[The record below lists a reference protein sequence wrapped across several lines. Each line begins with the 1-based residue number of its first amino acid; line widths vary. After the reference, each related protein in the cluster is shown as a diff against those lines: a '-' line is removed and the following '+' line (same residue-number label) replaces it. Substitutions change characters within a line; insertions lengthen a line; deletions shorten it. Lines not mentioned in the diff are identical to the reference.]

1 MSRDISQDKLHET
14 MHANPEQGSLHGA
27 VRENPPQDKLHAPQP
42 LLDLECLHC
51 ALNQVIHTTEVA
63 GAPEPLRRELMHRA
77 LKLLAEGDVNRNNCI
92 QIEQVYRMV
101 AEGLGDPDPYRET
114 RLFFD
119 REMFRL
125 LPQLRAHVQNSADP
139 LRAAVRA
146 AIAGNLIDLAALG
159 GEVTLERAMQKVED
173 VEREGLY
180 FDACDSLDA
189 ALKNARTLLVLGDNC
204 GEIAMDRLLIETIHR
219 LYPHVEV
226 KYGVRGAATVND
238 VTYEDAAAVGMEE
251 VAEVIDNG
259 DSLLTTM
266 LYRTSAEFR
275 REFYAADVVI
285 AKGMGN
291 YEGLY
296 ACDRGNIW
304 FLMIAKCSVIAK
316 LSGAPRGSI
325 LCMEKK

>member
-1 MSRDISQDKLHET
+1 MSAHL
-14 MHANPEQGSLHGA
+14 
-27 VRENPPQDKLHAPQP
+27 PQDNLHAPEP

-63 GAPEPLRRELMHRA
+63 GAPEPLRRELMQRA

-101 AEGLGDPDPYRET
+101 AEGLGDADPYRET

-119 REMFRL
+119 REMYRL
-125 LPQLRAHVQNSADP
+125 LPALREQLAQSDDP

-180 FDACDSLDA
+180 FDDCDGLDA
-189 ALKNARTLLVLGDNC
+189 ALKSARTVLVLGDNC
-204 GEIAMDRLLIETIHR
+204 GEIAMDRLLIETIRR
-219 LYPHVEV
+219 LYPQIEV
-226 KYGVRGAATVND
+226 KYSVRGSAVVND
-238 VTYEDAAAVGMEE
+238 VTYEDAAAVGMDE

-259 DSLLTTM
+259 DCLLTT
-266 LYRTSAEFR
+266 LLCRASEDFR
-275 REFYAADVVI
+275 REFYAADVII

-296 ACDRGNIW
+296 NCDRGNIW
-304 FLMIAKCSVIAK
+304 FLMIAKCSVIARM
-316 LSGAPRGSI
+316 SGAPKGSI

>member
-1 MSRDISQDKLHET
+1 MSAPL
-14 MHANPEQGSLHGA
+14 
-27 VRENPPQDKLHAPQP
+27 PQDKLHAPEP
-42 LLDLECLHC
+42 LLDLECVHC
-51 ALNQVIHTTEVA
+51 AINQVIHTTEVA
-63 GAPEPLRRELMHRA
+63 GAPEPLRRELMQRA

-101 AEGLGDPDPYRET
+101 AEGLGDADPYRET

-119 REMFRL
+119 REMYRL
-125 LPQLRAHVQNSADP
+125 LPALREQLAQSDDP

-180 FDACDSLDA
+180 FDDCDGLDA
-189 ALKNARTLLVLGDNC
+189 ALKSARTLLVLGDNC
-204 GEIAMDRLLIETIHR
+204 GEIAMDRLLIETIRR
-219 LYPHVEV
+219 LYPQIEV
-226 KYGVRGAATVND
+226 KYSVRGSAVVND
-238 VTYEDAAAVGMEE
+238 VTYEDAAAVGMDE

-259 DSLLTTM
+259 DCLLTT
-266 LYRTSAEFR
+266 LLCRASEDFR

-296 ACDRGNIW
+296 NCDRGNIW
-304 FLMIAKCSVIAK
+304 FLMIAKCSVIARM
-316 LSGAPRGSI
+316 SGAPKGSI

>member
-1 MSRDISQDKLHET
+1 MSAHL
-14 MHANPEQGSLHGA
+14 
-27 VRENPPQDKLHAPQP
+27 PQDNLHTPEP
-42 LLDLECLHC
+42 LLDLECVHC
-51 ALNQVIHTTEVA
+51 AINQVIHTTEVA
-63 GAPEPLRRELMHRA
+63 GAPEPLRRELMQRA

-101 AEGLGDPDPYRET
+101 AEGLGDADPYRET

-119 REMFRL
+119 REMYRL
-125 LPQLRAHVQNSADP
+125 LPALREQLAQSDDP

-180 FDACDSLDA
+180 FDDCDGLDA
-189 ALKNARTLLVLGDNC
+189 ALKSARTVLVLGDNC
-204 GEIAMDRLLIETIHR
+204 GEIAMDRLLIETIRR
-219 LYPHVEV
+219 LYPQIEV
-226 KYGVRGAATVND
+226 KYSVRGSAVVND
-238 VTYEDAAAVGMEE
+238 VTYEDAAAVGMDE

-259 DSLLTTM
+259 DCLLTT
-266 LYRTSAEFR
+266 LLCRASEDFR

-296 ACDRGNIW
+296 NCDRGNIW
-304 FLMIAKCSVIAK
+304 FMMIAKCSVIARM
-316 LSGAPRGSI
+316 SGAPKGSI

>member
-1 MSRDISQDKLHET
+1 MSAHL
-14 MHANPEQGSLHGA
+14 
-27 VRENPPQDKLHAPQP
+27 PQDNLHAPEP

-51 ALNQVIHTTEVA
+51 ALNQVIHTTDVA
-63 GAPEPLRRELMHRA
+63 GTPEPLRRELMQRA

-101 AEGLGDPDPYRET
+101 AEGLGDADPYRET

-119 REMFRL
+119 REMLRL
-125 LPQLRAHVQNSADP
+125 LPQLRKHIAQSEDP

-180 FDACDSLDA
+180 FDDCDGLDA
-189 ALKNARTLLVLGDNC
+189 ALKSARTVLVLGDNC
-204 GEIAMDRLLIETIHR
+204 GEIAMDRLLIETIRR
-219 LYPHVEV
+219 LYPQIEV
-226 KYGVRGAATVND
+226 KYSVRGSAVVND
-238 VTYEDAAAVGMEE
+238 VTYEDAAAVGMDE

-259 DSLLTTM
+259 DCLLTTM
-266 LYRTSAEFR
+266 LCRASEAFR
-275 REFYAADVVI
+275 RAFYAADVII

-296 ACDRGNIW
+296 NCDRGNIW
-304 FLMIAKCSVIAK
+304 FLMIAKCSVIARM
-316 LSGAPRGSI
+316 SGAPKGSI

>member
-1 MSRDISQDKLHET
+1 MSAPL
-14 MHANPEQGSLHGA
+14 
-27 VRENPPQDKLHAPQP
+27 PQDNLHAPQA

-63 GAPEPLRRELMHRA
+63 GASEPLRRELMQRA

-101 AEGLGDPDPYRET
+101 AEGLGDADPYRET

-119 REMFRL
+119 REMLRL
-125 LPQLRAHVQNSADP
+125 LPQLREHIAQSDDP
-139 LRAAVRA
+139 LRSAVRA

-180 FDACDSLDA
+180 FDDCDGLDA
-189 ALKNARTLLVLGDNC
+189 ALKSARTVLVLGDNC
-204 GEIAMDRLLIETIHR
+204 GEIAMDRLLIETIRR
-219 LYPHVEV
+219 LYPQIEV
-226 KYGVRGAATVND
+226 KYSVRGCAVVND

-259 DSLLTTM
+259 DCLLTT
-266 LYRTSAEFR
+266 LLCRASEAFK
-275 REFYAADVVI
+275 REFYAADVI
-285 AKGMGN
+285 ISKGMGN
-291 YEGLY
+291 YEGLHN
-296 ACDRGNIW
+296 CDRDRIW
-304 FLMIAKCSVIAK
+304 FLMIAKCSVIAR
-316 LSGAPRGSI
+316 LSGAPKGSI

>member
-1 MSRDISQDKLHET
+1 MSARL
-14 MHANPEQGSLHGA
+14 
-27 VRENPPQDKLHAPQP
+27 PQDNLHAPEP

-51 ALNQVIHTTEVA
+51 ALNQVIHTTDVA
-63 GAPEPLRRELMHRA
+63 GAPEPLRRELMQRA

-101 AEGLGDPDPYRET
+101 AEGLGDADPYRET

-119 REMFRL
+119 REMLRL
-125 LPQLRAHVQNSADP
+125 LPQLRKHIAQSEDP

-159 GEVTLERAMQKVED
+159 GEVTLERAMQKVEA

-180 FDACDSLDA
+180 FDDCDGLDA
-189 ALKNARTLLVLGDNC
+189 ALKSARTVLVLGDNC
-204 GEIAMDRLLIETIHR
+204 GEIAMDRLLIETIRR
-219 LYPHVEV
+219 LYPQIEV
-226 KYGVRGAATVND
+226 KYSVRGSAVVND
-238 VTYEDAAAVGMEE
+238 VTYEDAAAVGMDE

-259 DSLLTTM
+259 DCLLTT
-266 LYRTSAEFR
+266 LLCRASEDFR
-275 REFYAADVVI
+275 REFYAADVII

-296 ACDRGNIW
+296 NCDRGNIW
-304 FLMIAKCSVIAK
+304 FLMIAKCSVIARM
-316 LSGAPRGSI
+316 SGAPKGSI

>member
-1 MSRDISQDKLHET
+1 MSAPL
-14 MHANPEQGSLHGA
+14 
-27 VRENPPQDKLHAPQP
+27 PQDNLHAPEP

-63 GAPEPLRRELMHRA
+63 RAPEPLRRELMQRA

-101 AEGLGDPDPYRET
+101 AEGLGDADPYRET

-119 REMFRL
+119 REMLRL
-125 LPQLRAHVQNSADP
+125 LPQLRKHIAQSEDP

-180 FDACDSLDA
+180 FDDCGGLDA

-204 GEIAMDRLLIETIHR
+204 GEIAMDRLLIETIRR
-219 LYPHVEV
+219 LYPQIEV
-226 KYGVRGAATVND
+226 KYSVRGSAVVND

-259 DSLLTTM
+259 DCLLTT
-266 LYRTSAEFR
+266 LLCRASEDFR
-275 REFYAADVVI
+275 REFYAADVII

-291 YEGLY
+291 YEGLHK
-296 ACDRGNIW
+296 CDRGNIW
-304 FLMIAKCSVIAK
+304 FLMIAKCSVIARM
-316 LSGAPRGSI
+316 SGAPKGSI

>member
-1 MSRDISQDKLHET
+1 MSAHL
-14 MHANPEQGSLHGA
+14 
-27 VRENPPQDKLHAPQP
+27 PQDNLHAPEP

-63 GAPEPLRRELMHRA
+63 GTPEPLRRELMQRA

-101 AEGLGDPDPYRET
+101 AEGLGDADPYRET

-119 REMFRL
+119 REMLRL
-125 LPQLRAHVQNSADP
+125 LPQLRKHIAQSEDP

-180 FDACDSLDA
+180 FDDCDGLDA
-189 ALKNARTLLVLGDNC
+189 ALKSARTVLVLGDNC
-204 GEIAMDRLLIETIHR
+204 GEIAMDRLLIETIRR
-219 LYPHVEV
+219 LYPQIEV
-226 KYGVRGAATVND
+226 KYSVRGSAVVND
-238 VTYEDAAAVGMEE
+238 VTYEDAAAVGMDE

-259 DSLLTTM
+259 DCLLTT
-266 LYRTSAEFR
+266 LLCRASEDFR
-275 REFYAADVVI
+275 REFYAADVII

-296 ACDRGNIW
+296 NCDRGNIW
-304 FLMIAKCSVIAK
+304 FLMIAKCSVIARM
-316 LSGAPRGSI
+316 SGAPKGSI

>member
-1 MSRDISQDKLHET
+1 MSAPL
-14 MHANPEQGSLHGA
+14 
-27 VRENPPQDKLHAPQP
+27 PQDNLHAPEP

-63 GAPEPLRRELMHRA
+63 GTPEPLRRELMQRA

-101 AEGLGDPDPYRET
+101 AEGLGDADPYRET

-119 REMFRL
+119 REMLRL
-125 LPQLRAHVQNSADP
+125 LPQLRKHIAQSEDP

-180 FDACDSLDA
+180 FDDCDGLDA

-204 GEIAMDRLLIETIHR
+204 GEIAMDRLLIETIRR
-219 LYPHVEV
+219 LYPQIEV
-226 KYGVRGAATVND
+226 KYSVRGSAVVND
-238 VTYEDAAAVGMEE
+238 VTYEDAAAVGMDE

-259 DSLLTTM
+259 DCLLTTM
-266 LYRTSAEFR
+266 LCRASEAFR
-275 REFYAADVVI
+275 RAFYAADVII

-296 ACDRGNIW
+296 NCDRGNIW
-304 FLMIAKCSVIAK
+304 FLMIAKCSVIARM
-316 LSGAPRGSI
+316 SGAPKGSI

>member
-1 MSRDISQDKLHET
+1 MSAPL
-14 MHANPEQGSLHGA
+14 
-27 VRENPPQDKLHAPQP
+27 PQDNLHAPQA

-63 GAPEPLRRELMHRA
+63 GASEPLRRELMQRA

-101 AEGLGDPDPYRET
+101 AEGLGDADPYRET

-119 REMFRL
+119 REMLRL
-125 LPQLRAHVQNSADP
+125 LPQLRKHIAQSEDP

-180 FDACDSLDA
+180 FDDCGGLDA

-204 GEIAMDRLLIETIHR
+204 GEIAMDRLLIETIRR
-219 LYPHVEV
+219 LYPQIEV
-226 KYGVRGAATVND
+226 KYSVRGSAVVND

-259 DSLLTTM
+259 DCLLTT
-266 LYRTSAEFR
+266 LLCRASEDFR
-275 REFYAADVVI
+275 REFYAADVII

-291 YEGLY
+291 YEGLHK
-296 ACDRGNIW
+296 CDRGNIW
-304 FLMIAKCSVIAK
+304 FLMIAKCSVIARM
-316 LSGAPRGSI
+316 SGAPKGSI

>member
-1 MSRDISQDKLHET
+1 MSAPL
-14 MHANPEQGSLHGA
+14 
-27 VRENPPQDKLHAPQP
+27 PQDNLHAPQA

-63 GAPEPLRRELMHRA
+63 GTPEPLRRELMQRA

-101 AEGLGDPDPYRET
+101 AEGLGDADPYRET

-119 REMFRL
+119 REMLRL
-125 LPQLRAHVQNSADP
+125 LPQLREHIAQSGDP
-139 LRAAVRA
+139 LRSAVRA

-180 FDACDSLDA
+180 FDDCDGLDS
-189 ALKNARTLLVLGDNC
+189 ALKSARTLLVLGDNC
-204 GEIAMDRLLIETIHR
+204 GEIAMDRLLIETIRR
-219 LYPHVEV
+219 LYPQIEV
-226 KYGVRGAATVND
+226 KYSVRGCAVVND

-259 DSLLTTM
+259 DCLLTTM
-266 LYRTSAEFR
+266 LCRTSEAFK
-275 REFYAADVVI
+275 REFYAADVII

-296 ACDRGNIW
+296 CCDRGNIW
-304 FLMIAKCSVIAK
+304 FLLIAKCNVVAN

-325 LCMEKK
+325 LCMEKR

>member
-1 MSRDISQDKLHET
+1 MSARL
-14 MHANPEQGSLHGA
+14 
-27 VRENPPQDKLHAPQP
+27 PQDNLHAPEP

-77 LKLLAEGDVNRNNCI
+77 LVLLAENDVNRNNCL

-119 REMFRL
+119 REMLRL
-125 LPQLRAHVQNSADP
+125 LPGLREHIAQSDDP

-159 GEVTLERAMQKVED
+159 GEVTLEKAMQKVQD
-173 VEREGLY
+173 VDREGLY
-180 FDACDSLDA
+180 FDDCDALDA
-189 ALKNARTLLVLGDNC
+189 ALKSARSLLVLGDNC
-204 GEIAMDRLLIETIHR
+204 GEIAMDRLLIETIRR
-219 LYPHVEV
+219 LYPQIEV
-226 KYGVRGAATVND
+226 KYSVRGCAVVND

-259 DSLLTTM
+259 DCLLTT
-266 LYRTSAEFR
+266 LLCRASEAFK
-275 REFYAADVVI
+275 REFYAADVII

-296 ACDRGNIW
+296 NCDRGTIW
-304 FLMIAKCSVIAK
+304 FLMIAKCSVVARM
-316 LSGAPRGSI
+316 SGAPKGSI

>member
-1 MSRDISQDKLHET
+1 MSAPL
-14 MHANPEQGSLHGA
+14 
-27 VRENPPQDKLHAPQP
+27 PQDNLHAPQA

-51 ALNQVIHTTEVA
+51 AINQVIHTTEVA
-63 GAPEPLRRELMHRA
+63 GASEPLRRELMQRA

-101 AEGLGDPDPYRET
+101 AEGLGDADPYRET

-119 REMFRL
+119 REMLRL
-125 LPQLRAHVQNSADP
+125 LPQLREHIAQSDDP
-139 LRAAVRA
+139 LRSAVRA

-180 FDACDSLDA
+180 FDDCDGLDA
-189 ALKNARTLLVLGDNC
+189 ALKSARTVLVLGDNC
-204 GEIAMDRLLIETIHR
+204 GEIAMDRLLIETIRR
-219 LYPHVEV
+219 LYPQIEV
-226 KYGVRGAATVND
+226 KYSVRGSAVVND
-238 VTYEDAAAVGMEE
+238 VTYEDAAAVGMDE

-259 DSLLTTM
+259 DCLLTT
-266 LYRTSAEFR
+266 LLCRASEDFR
-275 REFYAADVVI
+275 REFYAADVII

-296 ACDRGNIW
+296 NCDRGNIW
-304 FLMIAKCSVIAK
+304 FLMIAKCSVIARM
-316 LSGAPRGSI
+316 SGAPKGSI

>member
-1 MSRDISQDKLHET
+1 MSAPL
-14 MHANPEQGSLHGA
+14 
-27 VRENPPQDKLHAPQP
+27 PQDNLHAPEP

-63 GAPEPLRRELMHRA
+63 GTPEPLRRELMQRA

-101 AEGLGDPDPYRET
+101 AEGLGDADPYRET

-119 REMFRL
+119 REMLRL
-125 LPQLRAHVQNSADP
+125 LPQLRKHIAQSEDP

-180 FDACDSLDA
+180 FDDCDGLDA

-204 GEIAMDRLLIETIHR
+204 GEIAMDRLLIETIRR
-219 LYPHVEV
+219 LYPQIEV
-226 KYGVRGAATVND
+226 KYSVRGSAVVND
-238 VTYEDAAAVGMEE
+238 VTYEDAAAVGMDE

-259 DSLLTTM
+259 DCLLTT
-266 LYRTSAEFR
+266 LLCRASEDFK
-275 REFYAADVVI
+275 REFYAADVII

-296 ACDRGNIW
+296 N
-304 FLMIAKCSVIAK
+304 
-316 LSGAPRGSI
+316 
-325 LCMEKK
+325 

>member
-1 MSRDISQDKLHET
+1 MSTLQSQDSLRET
-14 MHANPEQGSLHGA
+14 MPANPAPDG
-27 VRENPPQDKLHAPQP
+27 LHAPEP

-77 LKLLAEGDVNRNNCI
+77 LVLLAENDVNRNNCL

-119 REMFRL
+119 REMLRL
-125 LPQLRAHVQNSADP
+125 LPGLREHIAQSDDP

-159 GEVTLERAMQKVED
+159 GEVTLEKAMQKVQD
-173 VEREGLY
+173 VEREGLH
-180 FDACDSLDA
+180 FDDCDGLDA
-189 ALKNARTLLVLGDNC
+189 ALKSARTLLVLGDNC
-204 GEIAMDRLLIETIHR
+204 GEIAMDRLLIETIRR
-219 LYPHVEV
+219 LYPQIEV
-226 KYGVRGAATVND
+226 KYSVRGSAVVND

-259 DSLLTTM
+259 DCLLTTM
-266 LYRTSAEFR
+266 LCRTSEAFK

-296 ACDRGNIW
+296 RCDRGNIW
-304 FLMIAKCSVIAK
+304 FLMIAKCSVVARM
-316 LSGAPRGSI
+316 SGAPRGSI

>member
-1 MSRDISQDKLHET
+1 MSAPL
-14 MHANPEQGSLHGA
+14 
-27 VRENPPQDKLHAPQP
+27 PQDNLHAPEP

-63 GAPEPLRRELMHRA
+63 GTPEPLRRELMQRA

-101 AEGLGDPDPYRET
+101 AEGLGDADPYRET

-119 REMFRL
+119 REMLRL
-125 LPQLRAHVQNSADP
+125 LPQLRKHIAQSEDP

-180 FDACDSLDA
+180 FDDCDGLDA

-204 GEIAMDRLLIETIHR
+204 GEIAMDRLLIETIRR
-219 LYPHVEV
+219 LYPQIEV
-226 KYGVRGAATVND
+226 KYSVRGSAVVND
-238 VTYEDAAAVGMEE
+238 VTYEDAAAVGMDE

-259 DSLLTTM
+259 DCLLTTM
-266 LYRTSAEFR
+266 LCRASEDFK
-275 REFYAADVVI
+275 REFYAADVII

-291 YEGLY
+291 YEGLHK
-296 ACDRGNIW
+296 CDRGNIW
-304 FLMIAKCSVIAK
+304 FLMIAKCSVIARM
-316 LSGAPRGSI
+316 SGAPKGSI

>member
-1 MSRDISQDKLHET
+1 MSAPL
-14 MHANPEQGSLHGA
+14 
-27 VRENPPQDKLHAPQP
+27 PQDNLHTPEP

-63 GAPEPLRRELMHRA
+63 RAPEPLRRELMQRA

-101 AEGLGDPDPYRET
+101 AEGLGDADPYRET

-119 REMFRL
+119 REMLRL
-125 LPQLRAHVQNSADP
+125 LPQLRKHIAQSEDP

-159 GEVTLERAMQKVED
+159 GEVTLERAMQKVEA

-180 FDACDSLDA
+180 FDDCDGLDA
-189 ALKNARTLLVLGDNC
+189 ALKSARTVLVLGDNC
-204 GEIAMDRLLIETIHR
+204 GEIAMDRLLIETIRR
-219 LYPHVEV
+219 LYPQIEV
-226 KYGVRGAATVND
+226 KYSVRGSAVVND
-238 VTYEDAAAVGMEE
+238 VTYEDAAAVGMDE

-259 DSLLTTM
+259 DCLLTT
-266 LYRTSAEFR
+266 LLCRASEDFR
-275 REFYAADVVI
+275 REFYAADVII

-296 ACDRGNIW
+296 NCDRGNIW
-304 FLMIAKCSVIAK
+304 FLMIAKCSVIARM
-316 LSGAPRGSI
+316 SGAPKGSI

>member
-1 MSRDISQDKLHET
+1 MSAPL
-14 MHANPEQGSLHGA
+14 
-27 VRENPPQDKLHAPQP
+27 PQDNLHTPEP

-63 GAPEPLRRELMHRA
+63 GTPEPLRRELMQRA

-101 AEGLGDPDPYRET
+101 AEGLGDADPYRET

-119 REMFRL
+119 REMLRL
-125 LPQLRAHVQNSADP
+125 LPQLRKHIAQSEDP

-180 FDACDSLDA
+180 FDDCDGLDA
-189 ALKNARTLLVLGDNC
+189 ALKSARTVLVLGDNC
-204 GEIAMDRLLIETIHR
+204 GEIAMDRLLIETIRR
-219 LYPHVEV
+219 LYPQIEV
-226 KYGVRGAATVND
+226 KYSVRGSAVVND
-238 VTYEDAAAVGMEE
+238 VTYEDAAAVGMDE

-259 DSLLTTM
+259 DCLLTTM
-266 LYRTSAEFR
+266 LCRASEAFR
-275 REFYAADVVI
+275 RAFYAADVII

-296 ACDRGNIW
+296 NCDRGNIW
-304 FLMIAKCSVIAK
+304 FLMIAKCSVIARM
-316 LSGAPRGSI
+316 SGAPKGSI